1 MSEFDQM
8 PDAETLK
15 EIMTV
20 ISQTVPE
27 LLGKITKVISDSQE
41 GNKMGRSVA
50 SFYTTLV
57 ESGIPKDQAFQLTRN
72 FMSSASL
79 GGMITSMG
87 GGFAH
92 QHH

>member
-8 PDAETLK
+8 PDAKEFK
-15 EIMTV
+15 EIMIV
-20 ISQTVPE
+20 ISETVPE
-27 LLGKITKVISDSQE
+27 LLDKITKVISDNQE
-41 GNKMGRSVA
+41 GTKMGKSVA

-57 ESGIPKDQAFQLTRN
+57 ESGMPKDQAFNLTKN

-79 GGMITSMG
+79 GGMIASMG
-87 GGFAH
+87 SGIAQ